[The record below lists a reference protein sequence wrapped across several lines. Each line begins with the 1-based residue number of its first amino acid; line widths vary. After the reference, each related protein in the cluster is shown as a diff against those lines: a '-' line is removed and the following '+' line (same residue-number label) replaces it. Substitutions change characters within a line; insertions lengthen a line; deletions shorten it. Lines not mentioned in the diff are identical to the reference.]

1 MLRTV
6 LADLSRRKRRLF
18 ATAIA
23 VLLGVAFCSGTLV
36 LTGTVKHAFDNLFA
50 TVSQNTSAVVRGSAV
65 EKSGGGFGGDKQRA
79 LISDQLIDTV
89 KAVPGVQDAAPNV
102 QGYAQVL
109 DEHGKV
115 IGANGNGPPTFGFNW
130 ISNGTLN
137 SFSLAEGRAPTMANE
152 VVIDRGTAKK
162 GDLAVGDHVGV
173 LTTSGQLKV
182 TIVGVVTIGGTDSIG
197 GASTTFFP
205 LAQAEQLFA
214 RPGLVST
221 ISVQAKPGVSQA
233 QLVANIR
240 KVLPNSAEVITGAQS
255 TQENKS
261 DVQQGLSFFTTFLLV
276 FGVIALVVGAFI
288 IANTFSIIVAQRT
301 RELALLR
308 ALGASRRQVL
318 GSVLGEAAIVGLIAG
333 AIGLGL
339 GIGLAALLLGVMSAI
354 GVDLPNTGLVISA
367 STVVISLVLGTVI
380 TLLSAILPA
389 RRAATVPPIAAMRE
403 VSIDTSGVGRVRPL
417 VGGAF
422 AALGILAAIVGV
434 TSRSV
439 KSAGLGAALV
449 LIGVVVAGPVLARL
463 LGRFFGGI
471 AGALR
476 GFTGRLG
483 LLNVTRNP
491 KRTASSA
498 AALMIGIS
506 LVAFISVFASSA
518 KASIGHALDTG
529 FRGDFVVTAGAAGVP
544 PSVSEQLT
552 KSKDFSAVVPLRT
565 LHASVDGGQGL
576 AATDPAKLDQVM
588 KVEVEQGSLHDLG
601 DDGLAVSHSR
611 ADKKNWHLGTAVK
624 ATFLE
629 GPPRTLTVRAIYKD
643 SQLAGDEFTS
653 LQAVQGAEA
662 HPVDQVVL
670 VRDAPGVSRSAARAT
685 LEEATKS
692 QPTAKVQT
700 AAEFSNSRA
709 DQINGL
715 LNVVYALLALAV
727 IIALIGIA
735 NTLGLSILERTRELG
750 LLRAVGMTRR
760 QLRSTIRVESVL
772 VAVIGTV
779 LGMVV
784 GVVFGAA
791 VMSSLR
797 GTSNN
802 LVVTI
807 PIVSL
812 VIIGVVGLLV
822 GVIASLLPAR
832 RAGRLAILD
841 AIASE

>member
-1 MLRTV
+1 VFRTV

-18 ATAIA
+18 ATALA
-23 VLLGVAFCSGTLV
+23 VLLGVAFCAGTLV
-36 LTGTVKHAFDNLFA
+36 LTGTVKNAFNNLFA
-50 TVSQNTSAVVRGSAV
+50 TVGQNTDAVVRGSTV
-65 EKSGGGFGGDKQRA
+65 EKTGGGFGGDEQRA
-79 LISDQLIDTV
+79 LISQDLV
-89 KAVPGVQDAAPNV
+89 EAVRAVPGVQAVTPSV

-109 DEHGKV
+109 DKQGKV

-130 ISNGTLN
+130 VTDRALS
-137 SFSLAEGRAPTMANE
+137 SFELVEGHGPTKPDE

-162 GDLAVGDHVGV
+162 GDLAVGDQVGV
-173 LTTSGQLKV
+173 LTRSGQMKV
-182 TIVGVVTIGGTDSIG
+182 TIAGIVTIGGADSIG
-197 GASTTFFP
+197 GASITFFP
-205 LAQAEQLFA
+205 LAQAEELFA
-214 RPGLVST
+214 QPGKVGT
-221 ISVQAKPGVSQA
+221 IDVQAEPGVSQE
-233 QLVANIR
+233 QLVSNVR
-240 KVLPNSAEVITGAQS
+240 KALPSNTEVITGAQS

-276 FGVIALVVGAFI
+276 FGIIALIVGAFI

-318 GSVLGEAAIVGLIAG
+318 GSVLVEAAIVGLVAG

-339 GIGLAALLLGVMSAI
+339 GVGLAALLLGVMAAI
-354 GVDLPNTGLVISA
+354 GIDLPNTGLVISA
-367 STVVISLVLGTVI
+367 GTVIISLFLGTVI

-389 RRAATVPPIAAMRE
+389 RRAATVPPVAAMRE

-439 KSAGLGAALV
+439 KSAGIGAALV

-471 AGALR
+471 AGFLR

-544 PSVSEQLT
+544 PSVSEQL
-552 KSKDFSAVVPLRT
+552 SQSSNFSAVVPLRT
-565 LHASVDGGQGL
+565 VHASVDGGQGL
-576 AATDPAKLDQVM
+576 SATNPAKLQQVM
-588 KVEVEQGSLHDLG
+588 KVDVEEGSLSQLG
-601 DDGLAVSHSR
+601 NDGLAISR
-611 ADKKNWHLGTAVK
+611 SKADKKHWQIGSTAQ
-624 ATFLE
+624 ATFLQ
-629 GPPRTLTVRAIYKD
+629 GPPRTFTVRAIFKD

-653 LQAVQGAEA
+653 LAAVEGVEA

-670 VRDAPGVSRSAARAT
+670 VRDAPGVSRDTARAT
-685 LEEATKS
+685 LEAATKS
-692 QPTAKVQT
+692 LPTAKVQT
-700 AAEFSNSRA
+700 ASEFSSSQA

-779 LGMVV
+779 LGMAV
-784 GVVFGAA
+784 GVVFGSA

-797 GTSNN
+797 GTTTD
-802 LVVTI
+802 LVVAI
-807 PIVSL
+807 PVGSL
-812 VIIGVVGLLV
+812 VVIGIVGLLV
-822 GVIASLLPAR
+822 GVVASLLPAR
-832 RAGRLAILD
+832 RAGRLAVLD
-841 AIASE
+841 AIATE